1 MEYTTLG
8 RTGLRVGVAGFG
20 CGGSSRLGQATGAST
35 RQSIALLHRAIDLGV
50 NFFDTAKAYGTESI
64 VGAAVR
70 EVGGDSVVLSTKS
83 QVASGGRPFDG
94 ARVVANL
101 EHSLGHLKTD
111 YVDIFHLHAVRPEAY
126 DRAVDELVPALRRE
140 QEKGK
145 IRHLGITES
154 PPFDADH
161 RMLRRAFDDE
171 FWDVVMVGFHLM
183 HQSARTSVFPI
194 TRARGIGTLVMFV
207 VRAIFSDPAYLQATV
222 ARLAAAGAVPR
233 PIATDRPLDFLV
245 HRTGADSVIDAAY
258 RYARHQAGADVVL
271 FGTGDPAHLDA
282 NIASILAPPLPAEDL
297 ARIEDLFGALEGV
310 GLDLPRNR

>member
-20 CGGSSRLGQATGAST
+20 CGGSSRLGQSTGASEA
-35 RQSIALLHRAIDLGV
+35 QSIALLHHAIDLGV
-50 NFFDTAKAYGTESI
+50 NFFDTAKAYGTEAI

-70 EVGGDSVVLSTKS
+70 AVGRDSVVLSTKS
-83 QVASGGRPFDG
+83 QIASGSQPLG
-94 ARVVANL
+94 ANAVVANL
-101 EHSLGHLKTD
+101 EHSLRHLKTD

-126 DRAVDELVPALRRE
+126 DRAIDELVPALLRE

-161 RMLRRAFDDE
+161 RMLHRALDDE
-171 FWDVVMVGFHLM
+171 VWDVVMVGFHLM
-183 HQSARTSVFPI
+183 HQSARISVFPI
-194 TRARGIGTLVMFV
+194 TQARGLGTLVMFV
-207 VRAIFSDPAYLQATV
+207 VRAIFSDPAYLRSTV
-222 ARLAAAGAVPR
+222 AALAATGAVPR
-233 PIATDRPLDFLV
+233 SIATDRPLDFLV
-245 HRTGADSVIDAAY
+245 HRTGATSVIDAAY

-282 NIASILAPPLPAEDL
+282 NIASILAPPLATEDL
-297 ARIEDLFGALEGV
+297 HQIEKLFGALEGV
-310 GLDLPRNR
+310 GLDLPNNR

>member
-20 CGGSSRLGQATGAST
+20 CGGSSRLGQSTGASEA
-35 RQSIALLHRAIDLGV
+35 QSIALLHRAIDHGV
-50 NFFDTAKAYGTESI
+50 NFFDTAAAYGSEAI
-64 VGAAVR
+64 LGAAFRDVSR
-70 EVGGDSVVLSTKS
+70 DSVVLSTKS
-83 QVASGGRPFDG
+83 HIASGGQPFDA

-101 EHSLGHLKTD
+101 EHSLGQLNTD

-126 DRAVDELVPALRRE
+126 DRAVDELVPALLRE

-161 RMLRRAFDDE
+161 RMLQRAFDNE
-171 FWDVVMVGFHLM
+171 FWDVIMVGFHLM
-183 HQSARTSVFPI
+183 HQGARTSVFPI
-194 TRARGIGTLVMFV
+194 TRARGIGTLAMFA
-207 VRAIFSDPAYLQATV
+207 VRAIFSDPAYLKTTV
-222 ARLAAAGAVPR
+222 AELAAAGAVPR
-233 PIATDRPLDFLV
+233 SIATDRPLNFLV
-245 HRTGADSVIDAAY
+245 HQAGATSVIDAAY

-282 NIASILAPPLPAEDL
+282 NIASILAPPLPSEDL
-297 ARIEDLFGALEGV
+297 HQIEKLFGALDGV
-310 GLDLPRNR
+310 GLDLPDNR